1 MDGGAWW
8 ATVHGVTMSW
18 IQLSDSHTHTH
29 THTHTYCVSNLKDS
43 ETINGMGGQKDLEES
58 LLLFDNIL
66 EVFLRQEVD
75 GPP

>member
-1 MDGGAWW
+1 MGYSPWGHNELD
-8 ATVHGVTMSW
+8 TTER
-18 IQLSDSHTHTH
+18 LTHTHTH